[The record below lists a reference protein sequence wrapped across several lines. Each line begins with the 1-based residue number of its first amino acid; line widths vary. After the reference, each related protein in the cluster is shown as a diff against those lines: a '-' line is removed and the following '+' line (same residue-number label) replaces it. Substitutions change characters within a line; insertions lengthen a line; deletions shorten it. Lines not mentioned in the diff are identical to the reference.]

1 MSRIKSQNKKIYF
14 FIFFALIIFL
24 QGIFLIP
31 PLDRDESRFASAS
44 KNMIE
49 TNDYID
55 IRLENES
62 RYKKPV
68 GIYWAQSLTTIL
80 LGKPPY
86 DKIWTYRIP
95 SLFGILLSIILIFL
109 SIKKIF
115 NQDIALLTSFFLS
128 TSLLLIS
135 EINQAKSDG
144 LLFLFINICNLI
156 ILKNISRYENNKFY
170 DQSNL
175 DNLIFWCSLGLG
187 TLIKG
192 PIIII
197 FVGVPLL
204 SFCLIKKDFYFVK
217 SLHSFSGYLVYS
229 LIVFPWFILITIKSG
244 SSFWHESVIND
255 LLNKVKSGQE
265 SHGFFPGY
273 YTLLLFLF
281 FWPGCTFLTTTIKS
295 IFLNFS
301 NDYKGNLK
309 LLYLICS
316 FLPCFLLY
324 ELIPTKLPHYV
335 LPAYPALSILTSI
348 FIIDAIREN
357 KDFLYSKVNT
367 FCLLLYP
374 IAFISLLLIAII
386 QYSKFE
392 FSTMIISLYL
402 MAITLFIAYQFFL
415 KKNIKKF
422 FISCFVF
429 QISVYLCLVHYM
441 TPKLETFWIAKKI
454 NNIIEINSEELEN
467 IYHYGFNEPSL
478 VFMIG
483 HKSQRL
489 IPEVMLKKIRNFEEG
504 LFVLTEKEA
513 SIFDDL
519 LQNDQQLK
527 LLNSFEG
534 FNYSKG
540 KKIKFYIFKN

>member
-1 MSRIKSQNKKIYF
+1 MSRIKFQNKKIYL
-14 FIFFALIIFL
+14 FILFALIVFL

-55 IRLENES
+55 IRLEDEP

-68 GIYWAQSLTTIL
+68 GIYWAQSFTTIL
-80 LGKPPY
+80 LGNPPY
-86 DKIWTYRIP
+86 DEIWTYRIP
-95 SLFGILLSIILIFL
+95 SLFGILLSIVLIFL
-109 SIKKIF
+109 SIRKIF

-156 ILKNISRYENNKFY
+156 ILKHISSHEDNKSH
-170 DQSNL
+170 DKSNT
-175 DNLIFWCSLGLG
+175 DYLIFWCSLGLG
-187 TLIKG
+187 TLVKG
-192 PIIII
+192 PIILI

-217 SLHSFSGYLVYS
+217 SLHSFPGYLAYL
-229 LIVFPWFILITIKSG
+229 LIVLPWFILITIKSG
-244 SSFWHESVIND
+244 STFWYESVIYD

-281 FWPGCTFLTTTIKS
+281 FWPGSAFLTTTIKS
-295 IFLNFS
+295 IFLNF
-301 NDYKGNLK
+301 NNGYKDNLK

-335 LPAYPALSILTSI
+335 LPTYPALSILTSI
-348 FIIDAIREN
+348 FIIDAIRKN

-374 IAFISLLLIAII
+374 IAFISLLSITII

-392 FSTMIISLYL
+392 FLTTIISLYL
-402 MAITLFIAYQFFL
+402 IAITLFIVYQFFL
-415 KKNIKKF
+415 KKNIKRF
-422 FISCFVF
+422 FVSCFIF
-429 QISVYLCLVHYM
+429 QISVYFCLVHYL

-454 NNIIEINSEELEN
+454 NNIIEINSGELEN

-489 IPEVMLKKIRNFEEG
+489 IPEVMLKKVSNSEKG
-504 LFVLTEKEA
+504 LFILTQKEA
-513 SIFDDL
+513 EIFDDFL
-519 LQNDQQLK
+519 HNGQHFK
-527 LLNSFEG
+527 LLDSFEG